1 MPLSA
6 YDIILRLALGFLAGA
21 VIGFERSSRQ
31 QTAGLKTHILIAIGA
46 TLLMLLSI
54 WLPGREGIDGGDA
67 GRIAA
72 QVVSGIGFLGAGAM
86 IKLGNTIKG
95 LTTAASLW
103 MTAAM
108 GLAIGAGMYLASGVA
123 TVLALFTLIVIR
135 RFEKRLFPSSRNKT
149 LTLTYNSRI
158 PQTEDALAVLK
169 SFRIKVH
176 SVDVREFGHDSTR
189 LHMLISIPD
198 RTDVSK
204 LARAL
209 KTPGKVIN
217 LELKE
222 NY

>member
-1 MPLSA
+1 MTLTT
-6 YDIILRLALGFLAGA
+6 YDIIIRLALGFLAGA

-54 WLPGREGIDGGDA
+54 WLPAREGLSGDT

-108 GLAIGAGMYLASGVA
+108 GLAIGAGMYLACGVA
-123 TVLALFTLIVIR
+123 TILALFTLIVIR
-135 RFEKRLFPSSRNKT
+135 RFEKRLFPSARNKT
-149 LTLTYNSRI
+149 LTLTYNSRA

-169 SFRIKVH
+169 TFRIKVH

-209 KTPGKVIN
+209 KTAGKVIN